1 MLADAG
7 PASDRPEPS
16 PPERHV
22 TGPGKVG
29 AGPGEDRIS
38 RGRGGQDQWQAR
50 EVSGRGT
57 TGPES
62 VSPAAHS
69 RGTGAVTL

>member
-38 RGRGGQDQWQAR
+38 RGRGGQDQWQATVPVDR
-50 EVSGRGT
+50 TVGGV
-57 TGPES
+57 GKGDDWP
-62 VSPAAHS
+62 
-69 RGTGAVTL
+69 